1 MTVSNVG
8 NDLVQLR
15 NEYKN
20 FLMQRM
26 SAPSPHLTFKKF
38 LAGKRSFDLLE
49 YYDSIKDLS
58 DEYCFS
64 GEISFGGN
72 FAREGCNTWTNYEKE
87 CRAFYVTERIK
98 EGRVE

>member
-1 MTVSNVG
+1 MSKKTNTTREDI
-8 NDLVQLR
+8 DLLQLR

-26 SAPSPHLTFKKF
+26 SQPSPHLTFKKF

-49 YYDSIKDLS
+49 FYDSIRNLS
-58 DEYCFS
+58 GEEYCFS

-72 FAREGCNTWTNYEKE
+72 FSWEGCNTWTNYE
-87 CRAFYVTERIK
+87 
-98 EGRVE
+98 EGK